1 MGSIP
6 PLSLGPPV
14 VRPLRMT
21 VVRPFGKRTL
31 MVLPRAG
38 AVASSRTSST
48 ADNFLTRAFSLVRG
62 RVPEGTGAHHTTDAG
77 RRLCFSTAAGV
88 RYTWGKAKEEGESV
102 GTRDLRQAGVPVLP
116 AGAGL
121 LQVEG
126 GQLDG
131 VRRAER
137 PRAPRRDVRLLGRRP
152 DRALHRRGRQVPTVR
167 LRRPAARLNG
177 ARLAPAVCRAKNFR
191 FLI

>member
-1 MGSIP
+1 
-6 PLSLGPPV
+6 
-14 VRPLRMT
+14 MT

-31 MVLPRAG
+31 MVLPQAG
-38 AVASSRTSST
+38 AVASSRASS
-48 ADNFLTRAFSLVRG
+48 AAAKFLMRVFSSVRG
-62 RVPEGTGAHHTTDAG
+62 RVPERTAAHDTTDAG

-88 RYTWGKAKEEGESV
+88 RYTWGKEKEEGESV

-126 GQLDG
+126 RRVDG

-152 DRALHRRGRQVPTVR
+152 DRALHRRGRPVPPVR

-177 ARLAPAVCRAKNFR
+177 ARLAPAVCRAENFE